1 MAKDDFIEEPQ
12 EGQQTDMLGT
22 GLVIV
27 TTLMLIVAFILME
40 KALGDLYGKGLFG
53 G

>member
-40 KALGDLYGKGLFG
+40 MALGDHYGKGLFG